1 MFEIPNLEGLCE
13 DTNKT
18 ILAVYIYS
26 GIHHV
31 QLFINGT
38 VREYVMML
46 DLMFLPMYDFILN

>member
-26 GIHHV
+26 GIHQV

-38 VREYVMML
+38 VRECVTML